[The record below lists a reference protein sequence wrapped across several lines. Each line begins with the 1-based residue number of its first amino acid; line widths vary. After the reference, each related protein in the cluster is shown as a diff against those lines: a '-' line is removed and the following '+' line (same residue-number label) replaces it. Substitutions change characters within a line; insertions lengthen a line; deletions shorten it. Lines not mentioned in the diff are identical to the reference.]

1 MTPGTVYREHSHIRG
16 VSGQRD
22 WSSLAQGRH
31 TRKIFV
37 AGLNLETNETTLE
50 KLFNKYGK
58 IVEVLLMKDKITA
71 RSRGFGFIT
80 FENPRDAEVAV
91 KEMNGQDVAGKV
103 IKVDRAT
110 KPAHAPG
117 EKGPS
122 RGPPGR
128 GPPSRGPPGR
138 GPPLRGPPGRGPPP
152 SRGGRGGKGARDSRG
167 GRGGGPPSRGRGGMS
182 RGGRGGSRLDRGGR
196 SDYGGA
202 DYNGSRSGG
211 YDRLDGGFGAG
222 RGGRGAKRG
231 PPDRMG
237 GPPPKSGRFDSDRGP
252 PPSRGPPPLS
262 RGPDRGP
269 PPTSRGPPPRS
280 SYDDYPSR
288 DYPPP
293 RDSRDY
299 DRDFLRDPPVRER
312 LPPQRDYPPLRERGP
327 SRADYGPPRER
338 EVPPRDSGYGGRDYG
353 STRDTYGASR
363 APEYGGRDSYSTA
376 RDSYSSASRDYPPR
390 DYGPPSSGRDYP
402 PTTGRDYGDSGRGYS
417 SRESYAGGRD
427 YPPPEREPGYGRDS
441 YSDSYPDSARY
452 DSYSGGS
459 ICESLA
465 SVHGVQ
471 AAHADHPLVP
481 HRQAIQAAVP
491 ADTGIVTI
499 HTGVPAPPALD
510 TKSAAVPVDQSGQED
525 EMRIHRATEAAGA
538 DGQNVAVTGV
548 VAGAVAEVLMISGN
562 CNLF

>member
-1 MTPGTVYREHSHIRG
+1 MPEADTPG
-16 VSGQRD
+16 
-22 WSSLAQGRH
+22 
-31 TRKIFV
+31 KIFV

-122 RGPPGR
+122 RGPQVGVPRVEDPQAGALLSEDPRARPTPVQRGQGREGCPGFPR
-128 GPPSRGPPGR
+128 WARRRPPVP
-138 GPPLRGPPGRGPPP
+138 
-152 SRGGRGGKGARDSRG
+152 
-167 GRGGGPPSRGRGGMS
+167 
-182 RGGRGGSRLDRGGR
+182 GGSRLDRGGR

-252 PPSRGPPPLS
+252 PP
-262 RGPDRGP
+262 
-269 PPTSRGPPPRS
+269 
-280 SYDDYPSR
+280 
-288 DYPPP
+288 
-293 RDSRDY
+293 RDY

-481 HRQAIQAAVP
+481 HRRAIQAAVP

-499 HTGVPAPPALD
+499 RTGVPAPPALD
-510 TKSAAVPVDQSGQED
+510 TKSAAVPVDRSGQED